1 MFNRDMVI
9 CLLKSKDPKDCSVD
23 FNIIEEAVAQD

>member
-1 MFNRDMVI
+1 MLNRNMVI

-23 FNIIEEAVAQD
+23 FNISEKAVAQD